1 MPRPHLP
8 FVQRQI
14 TRHGRKVWYFRRNR
28 SEPRIRLPD
37 LYGSDEF
44 TAAYRACLAGQP
56 MVVRN
61 QRPAPKTKFKGL
73 IDLYLKSSE
82 WQAYKPMTRKTR
94 GHIYEKWAALGYDTE
109 DITRSVIIEAL
120 EARKETRE
128 QANSILTALKNLFA
142 WAVSADH
149 VDRNPC
155 EGIKGLKPKKAVVDE
170 EDGHKTWSEE
180 ELAQFE
186 RAYPLGSSERLVYSI
201 LLYTGLRIGDAARLG
216 RQHIQKDGTIQLR
229 NEKTGAVVYLPILTP
244 LRQALAA
251 GPKGRPE
258 QLAFIT
264 LRRATNVGKE
274 HLGAWFSEAAERA
287 GLVDCTAHG
296 IRKAAARRLAEAGAT
311 VNQLMAIFG
320 WTRPDMAIKYTR
332 EADKK
337 LMAAEAIGGLVRAET
352 ENVYSLTAILGEGT
366 VAETGALSIS

>member
-8 FVQRQI
+8 FVQRQV

-28 SEPRIRLPD
+28 SEPRVRLPD

-61 QRPAPKTKFKGL
+61 QRQAPKTKFKGL

-94 GHIYEKWAALGYDTE
+94 GHIYEKWAALDYDTE

-120 EARKETRE
+120 EARKETPE

-142 WAVSADH
+142 WAVSVGH

-155 EGIKGLKPKKAVVDE
+155 EGIKGLKPKKPGVDE

-186 RAYPLGSSERLVYSI
+186 RAYPLGSYERLVYSI

-216 RQHIQKDGTIQLR
+216 RQHIQKDGTIQ
-229 NEKTGAVVYLPILTP
+229 T
-244 LRQALAA
+244 
-251 GPKGRPE
+251 
-258 QLAFIT
+258 
-264 LRRATNVGKE
+264 
-274 HLGAWFSEAAERA
+274 SE
-287 GLVDCTAHG
+287 
-296 IRKAAARRLAEAGAT
+296 
-311 VNQLMAIFG
+311 
-320 WTRPDMAIKYTR
+320 
-332 EADKK
+332 
-337 LMAAEAIGGLVRAET
+337 
-352 ENVYSLTAILGEGT
+352 
-366 VAETGALSIS
+366 